1 MYSRARAYTC
11 YARGT
16 IGGRKKKKN
25 TSTHATRISPSL
37 RVRGRNEASNV
48 RAMRPDNRRK
58 RNGGTGE
65 GGKRGRNTGCVI
77 PRHRV
82 FIVSRGRVQWASC
95 SLLINAHS
103 FLSFFFSFSLSFSI
117 FFFLFRSTRGRIHH
131 PVYIT
136 ACAKETAKLSRREN
150 IPSSRGRDP
159 ESHGLYFDERV

>member
-16 IGGRKKKKN
+16 IGERKKKKH

-103 FLSFFFSFSLSFSI
+103 FL
-117 FFFLFRSTRGRIHH
+117 FRSTRGRIHH

-150 IPSSRGRDP
+150 ISSSRGRDP